1 MATYSGVIDLR
12 VTGNAEE
19 KAEKIKRSVQSLKD
33 LARGLK
39 PIPNL
44 FDNRTQDQDIKK
56 AKQELRGLVEE
67 YGKGTGKG
75 RRFSNTIAGLNSQLN
90 AFNRVIANVN
100 VGSDEFVQS
109 LTASERISRKLAK
122 AEAERLSVI
131 TKINTANT
139 VGRATSV
146 QETLDLGKVIPKSIE
161 GLELYQRE
169 LQDTLRNVRIGSQD
183 YRELARAIAD
193 VNRQIAVAQGQG
205 PVQGPALPP
214 GFNER
219 GRISRSSQGRTS
231 SPSRRRGRFQDIAT
245 GAGFPLLFGGGPL
258 QALAGGLGGAAG
270 GLGGSIAASAITA
283 QFEAFA
289 LEATKVGQAL
299 NSTGEALELVR
310 EKSLFSKDETEERAR
325 KLEKL
330 GDVEGLAALLTQEL
344 TDKIGNEG
352 VRSLQELGKTT
363 DETTRLWNELTLQLF
378 TLVSGPLNDFLK
390 LVNNFLKGFT
400 SEAKFG
406 AFRSGLGKEDQ
417 ARFDEIFLQV
427 RREGAAGKSPRA
439 GIGVGTPEQ
448 RKEAIRRA
456 RAEGIGVPEAG
467 LIPVTDADRDL
478 ITPPRGG
485 KSKRDRTPG
494 LQAELQ
500 LQERLFVLNRDV
512 AKAVITKNK
521 NAEAGLQIDIEL
533 ERLAAEKLKI
543 AASDLDA
550 QDKVLKTRIVELQAN
565 EKIASIVERKNQS
578 EQKRAEAAALT
589 IQNLQNEQNLV
600 QAALDGT
607 EKEERIKQA
616 IAKATKDM
624 TAAEKEKVE
633 AIIRGTA
640 ALKEQKDVQDKLQKV
655 YDQIGS
661 TIANSIVSGIQAAV
675 DQTKTLAEVASD
687 TLRNIA
693 NILLQLGVNTLLKS
707 TGSDLFKN
715 LPGFANGGN
724 PPVNRPSIV
733 GERGPELF
741 VPRSSGTIIP
751 NNALGGG
758 ANVTVNVD
766 ASGSNV
772 QGDSNQASQ
781 LGKAIGAAVQA
792 ELVKQK
798 RPGGLLAGV

>member
-19 KAEKIKRSVQSLKD
+19 KAEKIKRNVQSLKD

-67 YGKGTGKG
+67 YGKGTNRG
-75 RRFSNTIAGLNSQLN
+75 RRFSNTIAGLNSQLS

-100 VGSDEFVQS
+100 VGSDEFVES

-122 AEAERLSVI
+122 AEAERLSVL
-131 TKINTANT
+131 TKVNTANT
-139 VGRATSV
+139 VGRAGTV
-146 QETLDLGKVIPKSIE
+146 QDTLDLSKVIPKSLA
-161 GLELYQRE
+161 GLELYSQE
-169 LQDTLRNVRIGSQD
+169 LQENFRNVEIGSQA
-183 YRELARAIAD
+183 YKELREEILRVNAAMRDPVMSGSAPSSPIGGRADIPGSPAALRAR
-193 VNRQIAVAQGQG
+193 R
-205 PVQGPALPP
+205 
-214 GFNER
+214 
-219 GRISRSSQGRTS
+219 QGRGQ
-231 SPSRRRGRFQDIAT
+231 RLRDVAT

-400 SEAKFG
+400 AESRLAS
-406 AFRSGLGKEDQ
+406 FRSGLNEKDR
-417 ARFDEIFLQV
+417 ARFEEIFLDV
-427 RREGAAGKSPRA
+427 RRQDVKGNAQQRA
-439 GIGVGTPEQ
+439 RRGIGTGTAPQIE
-448 RKEAIRRA
+448 KAIRIA
-456 RAEGIGVPEAG
+456 QAEGIGVPEAG
-467 LIPVTDADRDL
+467 LIPVTDADRDS
-478 ITPPRGG
+478 ITPPKGG
-485 KSKRDRTPG
+485 RSKRDRTPG

-521 NAEAGLQIDIEL
+521 NAQAGLQIDIEL
-533 ERLAAEKLKI
+533 ERLAAEKAKI

-550 QDKVLKTRIVELQAN
+550 QDKVLKTRIAELQAN

-707 TGSDLFKN
+707 TKIDLFKN

>member
-1 MATYSGVIDLR
+1 MRDPVMSGS
-12 VTGNAEE
+12 AP
-19 KAEKIKRSVQSLKD
+19 SS
-33 LARGLK
+33 
-39 PIPNL
+39 PI
-44 FDNRTQDQDIKK
+44 
-56 AKQELRGLVEE
+56 G
-67 YGKGTGKG
+67 
-75 RRFSNTIAGLNSQLN
+75 
-90 AFNRVIANVN
+90 
-100 VGSDEFVQS
+100 
-109 LTASERISRKLAK
+109 
-122 AEAERLSVI
+122 
-131 TKINTANT
+131 
-139 VGRATSV
+139 GRA
-146 QETLDLGKVIPKSIE
+146 DIPGSPAA
-161 GLELYQRE
+161 
-169 LQDTLRNVRIGSQD
+169 LR
-183 YRELARAIAD
+183 AR
-193 VNRQIAVAQGQG
+193 R
-205 PVQGPALPP
+205 
-214 GFNER
+214 
-219 GRISRSSQGRTS
+219 QGRGQ
-231 SPSRRRGRFQDIAT
+231 RLRDVAT

-310 EKSLFSKDETEERAR
+310 EKSLFSSDETEERAR

-400 SEAKFG
+400 AEARLG
-406 AFRSGLGKEDQ
+406 SFRSGLNEKDR
-417 ARFDEIFLQV
+417 ARFEEIFLDV
-427 RREGAAGKSPRA
+427 RREGVKGNAQQRA
-439 GIGVGTPEQ
+439 RRGIGTGTAPQIE
-448 RKEAIRRA
+448 EAIRRSQ
-456 RAEGIGVPEAG
+456 AEGIGVAKAG

-478 ITPPRGG
+478 ITPPKGG

-600 QAALDGT
+600 QAVLDGT

-624 TAAEKEKVE
+624 KDGEKQRVE
-633 AIIRGTA
+633 NIIRGTA
-640 ALKEQKDVQDKLQKV
+640 ALREQKEVQEKLQKV

-693 NILLQLGVNTLLKS
+693 NILLQLGVNTLLKG
-707 TGSDLFKN
+707 TNIDLFKN
-715 LPGFANGGN
+715 LPGFAAGGN

-758 ANVTVNVD
+758 ASVTVNVD